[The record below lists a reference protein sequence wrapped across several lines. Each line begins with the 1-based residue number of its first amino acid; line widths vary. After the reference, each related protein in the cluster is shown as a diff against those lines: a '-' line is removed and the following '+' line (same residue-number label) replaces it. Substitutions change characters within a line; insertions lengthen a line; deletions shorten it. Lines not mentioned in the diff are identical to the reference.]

1 MNRNQ
6 ITFLLLLVL
15 LLGSPSCKKDYIYR
29 YGVDEVTA
37 TNSSA
42 QKGKLKTPEQYIAI
56 LHINLYNIP
65 MSSNDMYRLGQVYQ
79 SIGDKEVA
87 QEQILSNFM
96 NDDNPNSYAYQKGYA
111 VVKPTN
117 AEMRNNLDSFIT
129 DTYNRFY
136 LRYPTQAELEWWR
149 QYLSAHTNITPE
161 MVFFS
166 FAISNEY
173 QYY

>member
-1 MNRNQ
+1 MKKLLLPL
-6 ITFLLLLVL
+6 FGCLLLL
-15 LLGSPSCKKDYIYR
+15 SSACTKDYIYR
-29 YGVDEVTA
+29 YEVEQVSA
-37 TNSSA
+37 TDLSA

-56 LHINLYNIP
+56 LHVNLFNIP
-65 MSSNDMYRLGQVYQ
+65 MSSNDMYRLSQVYQ

-96 NDDNPNSYAYQKGYA
+96 NDTNTDSYAFQKGYQ
-111 VVKPTN
+111 VVKPTDSQ
-117 AEMRNNLDSFIT
+117 MRSNLSAFMT

-136 LRYPTQAELEWWR
+136 LRYPTEAELEWWT
-149 QYLSAHTNITPE
+149 QYLNAYTNITPE